1 MLSGRQ
7 FSDSSWYFRGK
18 RTRKKCFWFKLPN
31 WQRKP
36 GDCALANIFSS
47 GWQPGSLAARGKSEW
62 KEEERIS
69 GVYISLS
76 KKYAPLK
83 DFKKRDGVDSF

>member
-1 MLSGRQ
+1 LEVKEPEKSVFG
-7 FSDSSWYFRGK
+7 S
-18 RTRKKCFWFKLPN
+18 N

-62 KEEERIS
+62 KEEERIP

-83 DFKKRDGVDSF
+83 DLKKRDGVDSF